1 MRFGVVLLL
10 TFLLAAQTP
19 GTSPPPVRGMLL
31 ERDAQ
36 TDAGEFSVR
45 SGDNHVLRFRFDAK
59 TNVERESQSIDVSRL
74 RPGEKVEVVSDAL
87 PGLVL
92 RYARNIHVVEDPP
105 PPRALGQS
113 RLRTRDSADRRFPD
127 GNPLADPLEAS
138 LSAGNLTYSG
148 VVAHLSGDRLVLHTR
163 DGDRTIQLR
172 VDTQY
177 LENGDLVEAAA
188 LKTNTRVS
196 VRAAKDLYDQLVGYQ
211 IVWGQILDP
220 AGR

>member
-1 MRFGVVLLL
+1 MRFGVVLTL
-10 TFLLAAQTP
+10 TSLLAAQTP
-19 GTSPPPVRGMLL
+19 GDSPPLMRGVLL

-36 TDAGEFSVR
+36 TDTGEFSVR
-45 SGDNHVLRFRFDAK
+45 AGGNHVLRYRFDTK
-59 TNVERESQSIDVSRL
+59 SCVERESQSIDVSRL

-92 RYARNIHVVEDPP
+92 RYARSIHVVEDPP
-105 PPRALGQS
+105 PPRALGQT
-113 RLRTRDSADRRFPD
+113 RLRTRDSADRSLLD
-127 GNPLADPLEAS
+127 QNPLADPLEAG

-172 VDTQY
+172 PETQY
-177 LENGDLVEAAA
+177 LENGDLVGAAA
-188 LKTNTRVS
+188 LKTNMRVS

-211 IVWGQILDP
+211 IIWGQILDP